1 MALRRTRGDGPTTG
15 GDPRADD
22 EGAPD
27 PDGLPVDPD
36 TPPDDDAAVVPGA
49 VSGGIA
55 PDGWRNEAIEDADA
69 ASDSDG
75 EDHDGA
81 GHDGED
87 HDGEGADDRGIED
100 HDQATGDPDVPVRRD
115 RPSRRLI
122 DARTLALCTL
132 VALIAALVAGL
143 AVSRLTEDGDEDS
156 VPVSELTAAA
166 PAPDVAL
173 TRFDGSEV
181 SLTDYRGQALVVNFW
196 GSWCAPCVEEM
207 PDLQA
212 VHTSLGDQV
221 TFIGV
226 NVRDEPEAA
235 LALAERTG
243 VTYDLVRDIDGDLS
257 RELEVTNWPTT
268 VLVLPDG
275 TVVDRI
281 QRKVSAER
289 LCEKINQS
297 LLGGAVTECG

>member
-27 PDGLPVDPD
+27 PDGLTVDPG
-36 TPPDDDAAVVPGA
+36 TPPDDDAAAVPGA
-49 VSGGIA
+49 VSDGIA
-55 PDGWRNEAIEDADA
+55 PDDRRKEAIGDADA

-81 GHDGED
+81 G
-87 HDGEGADDRGIED
+87 ADDRGIED
-100 HDQATGDPDVPVRRD
+100 HDQAEGDPEVGGRQD

-143 AVSRLTEDGDEDS
+143 AVSRLTEGDDEDS

-181 SLTDYRGQALVVNFW
+181 SLADYRGQALVVNFW

-226 NVRDEPEAA
+226 NIRDEPEAA

-257 RELEVTNWPTT
+257 RELEITNWPTT